1 MKTAP
6 VNPTKLIIT
15 EWITSIIKDYP
26 HKVSIEQL
34 GDGEIY
40 CRIINHY
47 IPGTIS
53 ANRIVASP
61 KN

>member
-1 MKTAP
+1 MKTASA
-6 VNPTKLIIT
+6 NPTKLTIID
-15 EWITSIIKDYP
+15 WITSIIKDYP

-47 IPGTIS
+47 IPGSIS
-53 ANRIVASP
+53 SNRIVVSP